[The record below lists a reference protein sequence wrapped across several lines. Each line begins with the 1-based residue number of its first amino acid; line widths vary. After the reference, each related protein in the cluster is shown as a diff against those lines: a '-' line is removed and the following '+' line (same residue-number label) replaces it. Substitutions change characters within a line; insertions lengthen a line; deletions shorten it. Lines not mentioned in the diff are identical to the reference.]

1 MRPRYAG
8 CRTQESSIRRG
19 QAEGMGRLG
28 QSRGEPGLHARC
40 GACPAWGIC
49 ELVVRYNSGLQLR
62 TTCWC
67 PALSRGW
74 VVQPEPYAALCQA
87 AWQLR
92 QGRSAEYGVLHRCG
106 PVELLCRRVQVT
118 RIARPKQTELGL
130 YSGATAAQGACPGHP
145 RELHPLGI
153 GLGGSGRV
161 ARAAGPTDKE
171 NLALPFL
178 RRKDLGRNR
187 HRLWLTKE
195 LK

>member
-87 AWQLR
+87 TWQLR

-118 RIARPKQTELGL
+118 RIARPKQTELGAVL
-130 YSGATAAQGACPGHP
+130 RGHSGTGSLSGPPPGTSSAGHRARRLGASGACSRADRQ
-145 RELHPLGI
+145 RK
-153 GLGGSGRV
+153 SG
-161 ARAAGPTDKE
+161 P
-171 NLALPFL
+171 PFSP
-178 RRKDLGRNR
+178 
-187 HRLWLTKE
+187 
-195 LK
+195 